1 MQIALEACVP
11 TTTFAPKRKE
21 KIMSQSMIIW
31 CVIAGVLSI
40 AFIIRAIEWYY
51 TECHHSG
58 RKPWHIIEIGKER
71 DMFFVPGDLDDNDI
85 EDF

>member
-1 MQIALEACVP
+1 
-11 TTTFAPKRKE
+11 
-21 KIMSQSMIIW
+21 MITW

-51 TECHHSG
+51 TECHYTG